1 VTTLTL
7 RLPDELDVE
16 LHAAARADGVSVAEF
31 AAEAVAATLEARRHA
46 EVMAI
51 ANRVLATDAVIVHRL
66 GTA

>member
-1 VTTLTL
+1 MTTLTV

-16 LHAAARADGVSVAEF
+16 LHAAARAEGVSAEEF
-31 AAEAVAATLEARRHA
+31 AADAVAAALEARRHA

-51 ANRVLATDAVIVHRL
+51 AGRVLATDAVIVHRL

>member
-1 VTTLTL
+1 MTTLTV
-7 RLPDELDVE
+7 RLPDELDAE
-16 LHAAARADGVSVAEF
+16 LHAAARADGVTAAEF
-31 AAEAVAATLEARRHA
+31 AAEAVAAALGARRHA

>member
-1 VTTLTL
+1 MTTLTL

-16 LHAAARADGVSVAEF
+16 LHAAALADGVSVA
-31 AAEAVAATLEARRHA
+31 AALETRRHA